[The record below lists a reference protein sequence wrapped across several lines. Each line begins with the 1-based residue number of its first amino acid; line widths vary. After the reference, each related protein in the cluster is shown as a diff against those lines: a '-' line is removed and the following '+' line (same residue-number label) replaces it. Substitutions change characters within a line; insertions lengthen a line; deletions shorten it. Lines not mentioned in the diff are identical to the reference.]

1 MHPSPAR
8 QQSSGRLRK
17 KRLDGQEQNKH
28 IQEQR
33 AMLYIV
39 EVILD
44 LFAGLA
50 DAGGVALAHLRPARN
65 SGLDHMAVNI
75 KGRFLLKSLKK
86 EGLPGPGADRLLFPF
101 HNLENCGSLSMRFFS
116 QKFPNPV

>member
-75 KGRFLLKSLKK
+75 KGQLPVEVPYKSGLLGPRADQAHVALQHIEKMRQFVDRKST
-86 EGLPGPGADRLLFPF
+86 RLTSS
-101 HNLENCGSLSMRFFS
+101 H
-116 QKFPNPV
+116 